1 MKIDLMQI
9 LPEYFREILEFRELM
24 KTDQAVLAEL
34 EANIEQIRK
43 NFYIQTA
50 DESTLTQKEALFD
63 IFASPGE
70 TIEYRRQRLLQ
81 KYNTIVP
88 FSIDFLMDQLKEL
101 FGEDFTLSVD
111 AAACKLEISVTSS
124 RYGAVDL
131 LYNLLW
137 DVIPAHIE
145 IHANQQVNNY
155 SSAGLYIG
163 GVMSSAFMQTI

>member
-1 MKIDLMQI
+1 MAIDLMQI
-9 LPEYFREILEFRELM
+9 LPEYFRGILEFKEIM
-24 KTDQAVLAEL
+24 QTDQAVLTEL
-34 EANIEQIRK
+34 EFNIEQIRK

-50 DESTLTQKEALFD
+50 DEDTLTQKEALFG
-63 IFASPGE
+63 IFAYPEE

-88 FSIDFLMDQLKEL
+88 FSIDFLRNQLKEL
-101 FGEDFTLSVD
+101 FGEDFALSVD
-111 AAACKLEISVTSS
+111 AVASKLEVSVTSS

-145 IHANQQVNNY
+145 IRANQQVTNY
-155 SSAGLYIG
+155 SSARLHVE

>member
-1 MKIDLMQI
+1 
-9 LPEYFREILEFRELM
+9 
-24 KTDQAVLAEL
+24 
-34 EANIEQIRK
+34 
-43 NFYIQTA
+43 
-50 DESTLTQKEALFD
+50 
-63 IFASPGE
+63 
-70 TIEYRRQRLLQ
+70 
-81 KYNTIVP
+81 
-88 FSIDFLMDQLKEL
+88 MDQLKEL

-111 AAACKLEISVTSS
+111 AVACKLEISVTSS

>member
-24 KTDQAVLAEL
+24 KTDQDVLAEL
-34 EANIEQIRK
+34 ETNIEQIRK

-50 DESTLTQKEALFD
+50 DESTLAQKEALFD

-70 TIEYRRQRLLQ
+70 TVEYRRQRLLQ

-88 FSIDFLMDQLKEL
+88 FSIDFLRDQLKEL
-101 FGEDFTLSVD
+101 FGEDFTLNID
-111 AAACKLEISVTSS
+111 AAACKLEVSVTSS

-163 GVMSSAFMQTI
+163 GAMSSVFMQTI